1 MPGMIGVDNLPI
13 IALATIAVAVINTLI
28 MTGVTAVHPREA
40 GPSTWALA
48 NITFGVG
55 LAILVLRKPG
65 NEPIVALS
73 GNILFVIGYILF
85 WFGSRQ
91 FRGQPLPWRPA
102 AALLAAF
109 LVPFCWFLFVTPDVA
124 MRAAVVAGV
133 IAMACACI
141 AWSMLYRIETGLM
154 QTQALIGLLFGML
167 STLYLMRLF
176 AALSGQLELDGLRA
190 GPLGNGIFLIP
201 ALASLLATIAC
212 ALMVSQRL
220 QQRLQSSVRT
230 DQLTGLVNRGLLDEI
245 GAKEISRAR
254 RHGYGLSA
262 IILDIDHF
270 EAINRQKGY
279 AFGDAV
285 LRQIA
290 GIIGTNMRRE
300 DYLARI
306 DGATFCILLPS
317 TRLGGAQQLAER
329 LRQQIAAAAQHDN
342 RASGTITAS
351 FGIATLGL
359 HGDDWASLVR
369 RAETALGRAKTE
381 GRNRVS
387 VAMLSETGLDPA

>member
-13 IALATIAVAVINTLI
+13 IALATIAVAVINTVI
-28 MTGVTAVHPREA
+28 MAGVSAVHPRES

-73 GNILFVIGYILF
+73 GNALFVIGYILF

-91 FRGQPLPWRPA
+91 FKGLPLPWRSAGLLFVIFFGLFSWFLLASPDIAIRAAIVA
-102 AALLAAF
+102 AA
-109 LVPFCWFLFVTPDVA
+109 
-124 MRAAVVAGV
+124 
-133 IAMACACI
+133 IALICICI
-141 AWSMLYRIETGLM
+141 AWTMLYRIEIGLM
-154 QTQALIGLLFGML
+154 QTQAFVGLLFGML
-167 STLYLMRLF
+167 AALYIMRSF
-176 AALSGQLELDGLRA
+176 AALAGQLNVDGLRD
-190 GPLGNGIFLIP
+190 GPIGNGIFLIP
-201 ALASLLATIAC
+201 AMAALLATIAC

-220 QQRLQSSVRT
+220 LQRLQTSVRT
-230 DQLTGLVNRGLLDEI
+230 DQVTGLVNRGLLNEI
-245 GAKEISRAR
+245 GAKEVSRAR

-270 EAINRQKGY
+270 EALIREQGY
-279 AFGDAV
+279 ALGDAV

-290 GIIGTNMRRE
+290 GIISSSMRRE
-300 DYLARI
+300 DYLARV
-306 DGATFCILLPS
+306 DGSALCILLPS
-317 TRLGGAQQLAER
+317 TRLAGAQQLAER
-329 LRQQIAAAAQHDN
+329 LRQQIASMRLEGNPDTA
-342 RASGTITAS
+342 ITAS

-359 HGDDWASLVR
+359 HGDDWTSLMQ
-369 RAETALGRAKTE
+369 RAETALNHAKTD

-387 VAMLSETGLDPA
+387 VARLAEVSPDPA